1 MAKVEH
7 KESPMK
13 TECSLSTHR
22 LALFGPSVCL
32 SIALS
37 VGRPRVPL
45 CSLSEQTEM
54 RVEEWDTHPAQERG
68 G

>member
-1 MAKVEH
+1 
-7 KESPMK
+7 MK
-13 TECSLSTHR
+13 TECSLSTPR

-32 SIALS
+32 SITLS
-37 VGRPRVPL
+37 VGRPCVPL

-54 RVEEWDTHPAQERG
+54 RVEEWEAHPAQEKG